1 MILAST
7 NNLNSAIV
15 KAKDLLEATSQK
27 QASASLS
34 LQESLKHQS
43 ELFEKLVSA
52 SDKLST
58 LSSNL
63 SQSDWPS
70 LLKGSGP
77 VSHLLHPASLFPSFN
92 ASALVKVQYC
102 TILQ

>member
-1 MILAST
+1 MILASP

-63 SQSDWPS
+63 SQSDS
-70 LLKGSGP
+70 LL
-77 VSHLLHPASLFPSFN
+77 PANIVILF
-92 ASALVKVQYC
+92 AVDVTKVKC
-102 TILQ
+102 I